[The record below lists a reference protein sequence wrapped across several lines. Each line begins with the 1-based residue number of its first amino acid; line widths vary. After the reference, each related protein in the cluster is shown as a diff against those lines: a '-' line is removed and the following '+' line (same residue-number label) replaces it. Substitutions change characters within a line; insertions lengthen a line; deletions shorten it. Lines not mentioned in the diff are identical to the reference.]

1 MMQQSAWSANHSL
14 LLVYTITCI
23 ILCLNLMTLWIGSGA
38 TRAKGGVA
46 INPEDGKRYNVP
58 VSEIDP
64 PKVARI
70 LRAHRNAE
78 AAIFP
83 FLSLALLYILLGGKS
98 AVAIPIFAIFVAAR
112 IAHSIFY
119 LRANQPGR
127 TISFAVS
134 LLAIVTLLAMVL
146 VAGFWPSPILIQ

>member
-1 MMQQSAWSANHSL
+1 MMQQFAWSANQSL
-14 LLVYTITCI
+14 LLAYTISCV
-23 ILCLNLMTLWIGSGA
+23 LLSLNLMALWIGSGA
-38 TRAKGGVA
+38 MRAKGGIA

-58 VSEIDP
+58 VSEKDP
-64 PKVARI
+64 PIVARI

-98 AVAIPIFAIFVAAR
+98 VVAIPLFAIFVVAR
-112 IAHSIFY
+112 IAHSILY
-119 LRANQPGR
+119 LRASQPGR

-134 LLAIVTLLAMVL
+134 LFAIATLIAMVL
-146 VAGFWPSPILIQ
+146 VAGFWQPQA